1 MHTVY
6 RSKKQKEKQM
16 ENTVT
21 KNGKTY
27 SLKKDAYISDRVG
40 MLDYYM
46 ASAIDEDDNEC
57 TIFWPIIDSECED
70 ESDTCDWDNF
80 VVKY

>member
-1 MHTVY
+1 
-6 RSKKQKEKQM
+6 M

-27 SLKKDAYISDRVG
+27 FLKQDAYISDRVG

-46 ASAIDEDDNEC
+46 AHATDEDDMDC
-57 TIFWPIIDSECED
+57 TIFWPIVNDDCDD
-70 ESDTCDWDNF
+70 ESNACDWDDF
-80 VVKY
+80 RVKY